1 MLKDNLIPIIGKVMA
16 GVVLVGATSAV
27 IVLASGR
34 NLPFLSKEE
43 QDYSSYYTESEHVSD
58 ESFAEI
64 SEASE
69 NVSDTSEVSEESGG
83 NFYDE
88 LKGFGKTSPV
98 VPDYTVYNPEVHEL
112 RIVDTSSYQ
121 EMTNAVV
128 SLKMGYLI
136 IEKDNVTHIYT
147 PSGVDI
153 ASAASN
159 FTVTSL
165 RDRDGRP
172 LFISGDGKYY
182 TLSDNNTL
190 IMSDYNDKEENRGF
204 TCEYPRYLGLQNSEI
219 YRFRQN
225 GLFGYRT
232 SAFTVISPMFKEAF
246 AFSDEG
252 VACVLWKHAGGEN
265 LIFYNNKAVTISM
278 DYCPPTSRGEGAL
291 GYFYFDD
298 GLIRV
303 RRLNDDKT
311 SDELLIDSSAKPV
324 AVPQDYTIVA
334 YTDSRILLKK
344 DNRYG
349 YMTSRLE
356 WITLPEFSYAKPFYE
371 GLAAVCDRDG
381 RYGMIDRNGDTVIPF
396 VFDYISNCS
405 DGLVLAFKKDVGW
418 TLFAKLIK

>member
-1 MLKDNLIPIIGKVMA
+1 
-16 GVVLVGATSAV
+16 
-27 IVLASGR
+27 
-34 NLPFLSKEE
+34 
-43 QDYSSYYTESEHVSD
+43 
-58 ESFAEI
+58 
-64 SEASE
+64 
-69 NVSDTSEVSEESGG
+69 
-83 NFYDE
+83 
-88 LKGFGKTSPV
+88 
-98 VPDYTVYNPEVHEL
+98 
-112 RIVDTSSYQ
+112 
-121 EMTNAVV
+121 
-128 SLKMGYLI
+128 
-136 IEKDNVTHIYT
+136 
-147 PSGVDI
+147 
-153 ASAASN
+153 
-159 FTVTSL
+159 
-165 RDRDGRP
+165 
-172 LFISGDGKYY
+172 
-182 TLSDNNTL
+182 
-190 IMSDYNDKEENRGF
+190 
-204 TCEYPRYLGLQNSEI
+204 
-219 YRFRQN
+219 
-225 GLFGYRT
+225 
-232 SAFTVISPMFKEAF
+232 
-246 AFSDEG
+246 
-252 VACVLWKHAGGEN
+252 
-265 LIFYNNKAVTISM
+265 M